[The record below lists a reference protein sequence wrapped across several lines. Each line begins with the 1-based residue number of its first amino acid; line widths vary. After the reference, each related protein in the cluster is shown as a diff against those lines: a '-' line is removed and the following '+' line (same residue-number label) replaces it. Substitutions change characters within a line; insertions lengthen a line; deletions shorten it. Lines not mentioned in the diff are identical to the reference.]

1 MKQTVY
7 RVKTIIKKIKPI
19 LKKHQVKS
27 AAIFGSYA
35 NGEANKKSDVD
46 ILVELG
52 IRKSLLDLCGL
63 RLDLQDALKKKVDI
77 VSKRSLYYRLKPY
90 VMAKLIKVI

>member
-1 MKQTVY
+1 
-7 RVKTIIKKIKPI
+7 
-19 LKKHQVKS
+19 
-27 AAIFGSYA
+27 
-35 NGEANKKSDVD
+35 
-46 ILVELG
+46 LG